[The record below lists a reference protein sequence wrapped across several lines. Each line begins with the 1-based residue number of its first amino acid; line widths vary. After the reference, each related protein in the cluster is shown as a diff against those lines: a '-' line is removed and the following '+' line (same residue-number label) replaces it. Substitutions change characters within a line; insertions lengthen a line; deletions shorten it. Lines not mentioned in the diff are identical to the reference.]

1 MNSPRYFFQ
10 DFLFEDLPVD
20 EQEYPIVT
28 VTELPTAESDGDYF
42 TVSLD
47 MMLRMNKKTE
57 WDELFTAVDGK
68 DVCIRD
74 DVLLENEEMEGY
86 KQFYLKSYYYNIA
99 KHCKEKKKKKKDV
112 V

>member
-10 DFLFEDLPVD
+10 DFLFEDMPVD
-20 EQEYPIVT
+20 EQECPIVT
-28 VTELPTAESDGDYF
+28 IAELPTVERVGDYF

-47 MMLRMNKKTE
+47 AMLRMNKKEE
-57 WDELFTAVDGK
+57 WDELFSAVDSK

-74 DVLLENEEMEGY
+74 DVHIENEELEGY

-99 KHCKEKKKKKKDV
+99 KHCRRLYVSKT
-112 V
+112 